1 MWYWFEYEFKE
12 HVNGDLSKAK
22 FNPDPT
28 KVSQEL
34 IFSHKFQKR
43 NYLLLSFNQIQ
54 SLAKVLSHKS
64 LGMFLI
70 LSWTSVSI
78 LVYYKTKD

>member
-43 NYLLLSFNQIQ
+43 NYLLLSFNQNSIPSQ
-54 SLAKVLSHKS
+54 GSLSQKS
-64 LGMFLI
+64 GNVFNTKLNI
-70 LSWTSVSI
+70 SKYISI
-78 LVYYKTKD
+78 L